1 MRKIF
6 ILAMMFLPCIMF
18 GQTVDTTDVQKIK
31 EKTADAIR
39 QLPAAHQHLIL
50 ILMENAKYDKDGSA
64 YWVYSGDTIRSM
76 EDVALRFMEDNKV
89 TGICNVPFGS
99 SYEKAKKILEE
110 KYGDYDF
117 LESTKDCITYRDKF
131 YGGMH
136 FSYMHFMFQSDGEY
150 SYFHRAVLCENCKTK
165 DEAVRLK
172 QSIDEKLSKQYQLF
186 KVLDEGNTY
195 FSIGGISPAPGEG
208 VFGGYALGVDI
219 LEYSKPTRN
228 GCQFAVRIMY
238 GPYEYVEETF

>member
-18 GQTVDTTDVQKIK
+18 GQTVDTTEVQKIK
-31 EKTADAIR
+31 EKAADAIR

-50 ILMENAKYDKDGSA
+50 ILMEKANHDKNGM

-76 EDVALRFMEDNKV
+76 EDVAIRFMEDNKV
-89 TGICNVPFGS
+89 TGICNVPFGA

-117 LESTKDCITYRDKF
+117 LASTKDCITYRDKF

-136 FSYMHFMFQSDGEY
+136 FSDMYFMFQLDGES
-150 SYFHRAVLCENCKTK
+150 SYFHKAVLSKNCETK

-172 QSIDEKLSKQYQLF
+172 KSVDEKLSKQYLLF
-186 KVLDEGNTY
+186 KILDEGNTY

-228 GCQFAVRIMY
+228 GSLFAVRIMY
-238 GPYEYVEETF
+238 GPYEYVEENF